1 MAYAKLA
8 GKLLKP
14 AFKHGIRLLRKK
26 KGHKI
31 LLRNKGLGTKIVDS
45 VEDAAIRKKYL
56 PGKSPLDVPVRQL
69 NRTPSGAVKELDPLV
84 KAFSESKKGQKI
96 RKLAEAHRGADL
108 PGSPKGSLTG
118 ITNKLGPISDDAGNR
133 ILIKG
138 SGKKGVKFRTK
149 ASKDAGD
156 LKRAT
161 NELSQTSGQPDWSA
175 FPTAKGSEGHHARMV
190 EGYAW
195 AFQGAK
201 PSEARAL
208 SQHVLDKGISMG
220 RTQFNKQNI
229 PQPVHKALHNW
240 MDAQLGLNGL
250 DMPSLAGKSLNY
262 RKKALEVYLENV
274 QPAVDETLFEL
285 MKRYNA
291 GAKTKAALLK
301 NLPHFNK

>member
-8 GKLLKP
+8 GKLIKP
-14 AFKHGIRLLRKK
+14 AFKHGIRLIKRPKSSKL
-26 KGHKI
+26 
-31 LLRNKGLGTKIVDS
+31 LLRNKGFGTKV
-45 VEDAAIRKKYL
+45 VGTAEDAAIRSKYL
-56 PGKSPLDVPVRQL
+56 LGKSPLDVPVRQL
-69 NRTPSGAVKELDPLV
+69 NRTPSGAIKELDPLV

-96 RKLAEAHRGADL
+96 RKLAEAHRAADL
-108 PGSPKGSLTG
+108 PGSPKGSLAG
-118 ITNKLGPISDDAGNR
+118 ITDKLGPITDDAGNR

-138 SGKKGVKFRTK
+138 SGKKGIKFRTK

-161 NELSQTSGQPDWSA
+161 NELSQTTGKPDWSA
-175 FPTAKGSEGHHARMV
+175 FPTAKGFEGHHARMV

-240 MDAQLGLNGL
+240 MDSHLGLNGL
-250 DMPSLAGKSLNY
+250 DMPSLAGKSLSY
-262 RKKALEVYLENV
+262 RKKALEVYLEQI

-291 GAKTKAALLK
+291 GSKTKAALL
-301 NLPHFNK
+301 NNFPHFKK

>member
-8 GKLLKP
+8 GKLIKP
-14 AFKHGIRLLRKK
+14 AFKHGIRLLKRPKSSK
-26 KGHKI
+26 L
-31 LLRNKGLGTKIVDS
+31 LLRNKGLTRVVDS
-45 VEDAAIRKKYL
+45 AEDAAIRKKYL

-69 NRTPSGAVKELDPLV
+69 NRTPSGALRVQDEAV
-84 KAFSESKKGQKI
+84 KAFSATPKGQEI
-96 RKLAEAHRGADL
+96 RKLGEAYRA
-108 PGSPKGSLTG
+108 SNKGSLAGFTKQHG
-118 ITNKLGPISDDAGNR
+118 HVFDEAGNR
-133 ILIKG
+133 FIIKPAG
-138 SGKKGVKFRTK
+138 AKGIKISSHARKVQ
-149 ASKDAGD
+149 DN

-161 NELSQTSGQPDWSA
+161 NELSQTSGKPDWSA
-175 FPTAKGSEGHHARMV
+175 FETLKGSEGHHARMV

-208 SQHVLDKGISMG
+208 SQHILDKGISMG

-250 DMPSLAGKSLNY
+250 DMPSLAGKSLSY
-262 RKKALEVYLENV
+262 RKKALEVYLEQI

-291 GAKTKAALLK
+291 GSKTKAALLK
-301 NLPHFNK
+301 NFPHFKK